1 MTSFTEFMLFYFL
14 VFSFPD
20 FSALGNYSDTCDK
33 TEFDEMIGEA
43 RRREIQDS
51 WENTISSEDLW
62 DIGYHS
68 SLDRCPADLYKG
80 FFQIYAEHT
89 RKFMEELPVLKKMA
103 DAKQGRGRFKRR
115 PSRKFR
121 KRPRK
126 TWRPRK
132 GQKKSWRS
140 RKGWKKTGRWHK
152 KSRNAWRSR
161 MSLKKDCSTFS
172 ESPYRD
178 GPYRNIL
185 TSFKSQINLHIG
197 NGDDICVLPIMQS
210 ATYICQYKRLFDM
223 VKRVAN
229 C

>member
-1 MTSFTEFMLFYFL
+1 
-14 VFSFPD
+14 
-20 FSALGNYSDTCDK
+20 
-33 TEFDEMIGEA
+33 MIGEA

-51 WENTISSEDLW
+51 WSNTISSEDLW

-80 FFQIYAEHT
+80 FFQIYAEQT

-132 GQKKSWRS
+132 GQKKSWRP
-140 RKGWKKTGRWHK
+140 RKGHKKSWGPRKGHKKTGRGRHK
-152 KSRNAWRSR
+152 SKM
-161 MSLKKDCSTFS
+161 MSKKDCSTFS
-172 ESPYRD
+172 ESPFRD
-178 GPYRNIL
+178 GPYGNIL

-197 NGDDICVLPIMQS
+197 NGGDICVLPIMQS
-210 ATYICQYKRLFDM
+210 ATYICQYKRLFDK
-223 VKRVAN
+223 VKRFAE